1 MSEPNRL
8 EGAELKK
15 LEDLAPEE
23 VPKRRV
29 RFLMINPQDFLQ
41 LFTKGLVI
49 AKRVKILKGVP
60 EDAKV
65 VNMTVDHV
73 RGGII
78 LVVESAEY
86 DEIPQNEMPPVQYV
100 ALRIGADPVPKKKR
114 K

>member
-1 MSEPNRL
+1 MSENKL

-15 LEDLAPEE
+15 IEDLAPED

-41 LFTKGLVI
+41 MFTKGLVI

-65 VNMTVDHV
+65 IQMTVDHV

-78 LVVESAEY
+78 LVVESQEY
-86 DEIPQNEMPPVQYV
+86 DEIPQNEMPPVQYI
-100 ALRIGADPVPKKKR
+100 ALRLGADPQPKKKKR
-114 K
+114 